1 MSVVLDRKRNF
12 LKATAFFGS
21 AIIIISAYISGLHA
35 QQSSPAKSPAT
46 TNWIGCLVIG
56 QNERI
61 K

>member
-21 AIIIISAYISGLHA
+21 AIIIITADISGLHA

-46 TNWIGCLVIG
+46 TNWIGCLVIW
-56 QNERI
+56 
-61 K
+61 